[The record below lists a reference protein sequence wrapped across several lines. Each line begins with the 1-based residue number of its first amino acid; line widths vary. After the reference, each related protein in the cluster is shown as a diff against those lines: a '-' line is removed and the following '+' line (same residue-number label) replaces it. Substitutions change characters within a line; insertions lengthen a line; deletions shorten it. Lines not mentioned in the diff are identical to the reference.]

1 MAGFCLLAAILFF
14 KSGRFTIRILDKLQV
29 RLEARLGRFLD
40 ERHGLFFLATMDG
53 PHPVDA
59 VSRAPLHIRKAERS
73 QGKIGDARRIDLD
86 HNVLIRADLMGKLT
100 KSATFAAWFRPFDT
114 SRKQL
119 LFNARSHEDGFVLV
133 LENNA
138 LSLSV
143 TTTNGQM
150 RVSCPFAG
158 VSNRFTHVAVTFS
171 QSEATVFQNGRE
183 SCALPVKRTVG
194 FPRKPLLYGTET
206 FWPFEGDIDELAIW
220 QRALDAREI
229 AGVAR
234 ARKGVRYLYEPWHAG
249 ALTTVSWLSRTVA
262 PTYRVIDRL
271 LPRRRVTASMAK
283 DIPLFMVWPS
293 KADERHF
300 SHAHAISS
308 RNGFRSRKAAE
319 FRRIDMAVEGDLVS
333 LDLALDDVY
342 SVGEPKRMAYV
353 VRDPSRTVFGGS
365 GLVRLYPPELH
376 SVLHADTSCPLPL
389 SAKFVRLFFGNV
401 FQGVYVVE
409 SFDREGGSWMA
420 YGSHIEQATNSIG
433 YRERSSVSE
442 EPPSG
447 AARDAAF
454 SRVTSIVASDVF
466 FPWSR
471 QEILARCRERETIS
485 EILSFNRLKNHFPRE
500 ILNGNL
506 SPLYVTGDLN
516 LQGDPQIRWDSS
528 DPDIVSESGKVTR
541 PVSGPPRAVVL
552 TPVDIRR
559 GPRKPVRVRVIS
571 QKPRLQAL
579 FLHVASPVD
588 KYTRNDFSCLR
599 MPAGGGEGEWLTG
612 TAATGGGAHHR
623 GNTSYIKGVKRS
635 LSLKFDEPVAMMEDQ
650 LPARHVFLFCG
661 YADPSR
667 LRNRISFD
675 AYRAAAGGRTPN
687 GITAIDWSEVFINGE
702 YFGVWELAHR
712 VRDIFAADEGLLF
725 KIRSQHPQLWTIPLP
740 DMAEAI
746 APPDIRADTSLP
758 LTDILKTIADAKP
771 DDFPAMAH
779 RDFFFDSLVDYFLML
794 NFTQNYDGQV
804 VNQYLAKDSA
814 SGKWFVIPWD
824 YDKTF
829 FNADPAILSNRL
841 VTRLWMD
848 VPEFRRECRG
858 KWKALRAGALSD
870 EAVLSRIDAYAE
882 LLAPYMEEEYRL
894 KQPAGWT
901 GDFPAAIDKLKE
913 TVSARLKALDR
924 HFK

>member
-1 MAGFCLLAAILFF
+1 MAGCCLLTALLLF
-14 KSGRFTIRILDKLQV
+14 KSGHFTIRVLDKLQV
-29 RLEARLGRFLD
+29 RLEARLGRFLN

-53 PHPVDA
+53 PHPIDA
-59 VSRAPLHIRKAERS
+59 VWRTPLHIRKAERA

-86 HNVLIRADLMGKLT
+86 HKVFIRADLMGKLT
-100 KSATFAAWFRPFDT
+100 NSATFAAWFRPVDT

-119 LFNARSHEDGFVLV
+119 LFNARSHEDGFVLA

-138 LSLSV
+138 LSLAI
-143 TTTNGQM
+143 TTTNGQVL
-150 RVSCPFAG
+150 VSCPFAG

-171 QSEATVFQNGRE
+171 QSEAIVFQNGRK
-183 SCALPVKRTVG
+183 SCALPLKKIVG
-194 FPRKPLLYGTET
+194 FPRKPLLYGSET

-229 AGVAR
+229 ARVGR
-234 ARKGVRYLYEPWHAG
+234 AHKDTRYLYEPWHAG
-249 ALTTVSWLSRTVA
+249 ALSMVSWLSRTVA

-300 SHAHAISS
+300 SHAHALSA
-308 RNGFRSRKAAE
+308 RNGFRTKKAAE
-319 FRRIDMAVEGDLVS
+319 FRRIDMAFEGNIVS

-342 SVGEPKRMAYV
+342 AVGEPKRMAYV
-353 VRDPSRTVFGGS
+353 VRDPSRTIFGGS

-376 SVLHADTSCPLPL
+376 SVLHADASCALPL
-389 SAKFVRLFFGNV
+389 SAKFVRLYFGNV

-420 YGSHIEQATNSIG
+420 YGTHIGLTNSIG
-433 YRERSSVSE
+433 YRERSSVSDD
-442 EPPSG
+442 PPSG

-471 QEILARCRERETIS
+471 QEILARCREREIICETQKFYLL
-485 EILSFNRLKNHFPRE
+485 ENRFPRE

-516 LQGDPQIRWDSS
+516 LQRDPKIRWESS
-528 DPDIVSESGKVTR
+528 DPDIVSESGKVSR

-552 TPVDIRR
+552 TPVHIRR

-571 QKPRLQAL
+571 QKPSLQAL

-635 LSLKFDEPVAMMEDQ
+635 LSLKFDQPVAIMEDQ

-675 AYRAAAGGRTPN
+675 AFRTAAGGRTPN
-687 GITAIDWSEVFINGE
+687 GITAIDWAEVFINGE

-712 VRDIFAADEGLLF
+712 VRDIFGPDEGLLF

-746 APPDIRADTSLP
+746 SPPDIRADTSLP
-758 LTDILKTIADAKP
+758 LTDILKTVNETKAR
-771 DDFPAMAH
+771 DFPDMAH
-779 RDFFFDSLVDYFLML
+779 RNFILDSLVDYFLIL

-804 VNQYLAKDSA
+804 VNQYLARDSA

-829 FNADPAILSNRL
+829 FNANPTILSNRL
-841 VTRLWMD
+841 VTHLWTN
-848 VPEFRRECRG
+848 VPEFRSACRK
-858 KWKALRAGALSD
+858 KWKDLRAGGLSD
-870 EAVLSRIDAYAE
+870 EVVLARIDAHAE

-901 GDFPAAIDKLKE
+901 EDFPAAIDKLKE
-913 TVSARLKALDR
+913 TVSARLKTLDL
-924 HFK
+924 HFNK